1 MFASERVKIIKGI
14 LIEKKHATVNKLSEM
29 LGVSEVTIRRD
40 FEKLEE
46 EGFLVRT
53 HGGAYINDETQY
65 EEEEDSQEDD
75 PYYEDRVE
83 ISKIAVQMIED
94 EDSIILTSGKTNLC
108 IAKRLV
114 NKKRNLTVLTNDIN
128 IASELS
134 ANANIKITMPGGEL
148 NPVSMTLS
156 GKLTEEDI
164 KKFFVAKA
172 FIEVEG
178 ASIEHG
184 FTVKSVDKASI
195 IREILSICKEKIFVC
210 HYRIF
215 DNIAFYQVGSLKLAD
230 KVITNINVKDNYKN
244 YFFDQNLKLFT
255 SIKGE
260 GDIL

>member
-14 LIEKKHATVNKLSEM
+14 LMEKKHVTVNKLSQM

-40 FEKLEE
+40 FEKLEG
-46 EGFLVRT
+46 EGFLIRN
-53 HGGAYINDETQY
+53 HGGAYINDENQY
-65 EEEEDSQEDD
+65 EDEEEIEDND
-75 PYYEDRVE
+75 PYYEDRIE

-108 IAKRLV
+108 IAKRLA
-114 NKKRNLTVLTNDIN
+114 NKRNLTVLTNDIN

-134 ANANIKITMPGGEL
+134 ANANIKVTMPGGEL
-148 NPVSMTLS
+148 NPTSMTLS
-156 GKLTEEDI
+156 GKLTEENI

-178 ASIEHG
+178 VSIEHG

-195 IREILSICKEKIFVC
+195 IREILNICKEKIFVG
-210 HYRIF
+210 HYTTF

-230 KVITNINVKDNYKN
+230 KVITNINVKDKYKD
-244 YFFDQNLKLFT
+244 YFFNENLKLFT

-260 GDIL
+260 GDI

>member
-14 LIEKKHATVNKLSEM
+14 LMEKKHVTVNKLSEM

-40 FEKLEE
+40 FEKLEG
-46 EGFLVRT
+46 EGFLIRT

-65 EEEEDSQEDD
+65 EDEEEMEDDD

-83 ISKIAVQMIED
+83 ISKIAAQMIED

-108 IAKRLV
+108 IAKRLA
-114 NKKRNLTVLTNDIN
+114 NKRNLTVLTNDIN

-134 ANANIKITMPGGEL
+134 ANANIKVTMPGGEL
-148 NPVSMTLS
+148 NPTSMTLS
-156 GKLTEEDI
+156 GKLTEENI

-184 FTVKSVDKASI
+184 FTVRSVDKASI
-195 IREILSICKEKIFVC
+195 IREILNICKEKIFVC

-230 KVITNINVKDNYKN
+230 KVITNIKVKDKYKD
-244 YFFDQNLKLFT
+244 YFFNENLKLFT

-260 GDIL
+260 GDI